1 MLART
6 NWELP
11 CCYVPPPILA
21 RPSAQAYQ
29 FFRERYM
36 VLRRWNQRHNTY
48 GSAVFFIK
56 NAAELAIDVS
66 GRKNCI
72 PEEETLET

>member
-6 NWELP
+6 IRNYRVAMHLRLSLP
-11 CCYVPPPILA
+11 AHRLKLISFSGPVYGVKALE
-21 RPSAQAYQ
+21 SAPQY
-29 FFRERYM
+29 
-36 VLRRWNQRHNTY
+36 LRF
-48 GSAVFFIK
+48 GGFFIK

-72 PEEETLET
+72 PEETLET